1 MARGRLKEF
10 ITLSPNAGRES
21 VMASTYNSI
30 AAPRALI
37 ELIDDE
43 GEWFVRVVENGRETV
58 STFDMESFANVY
70 AEEQRLKLGVKFVR
84 RV

>member
-1 MARGRLKEF
+1 LKEF
-10 ITLSPNAGRES
+10 ITLSPNAREES
-21 VMASTYNSI
+21 VMASTFNSI
-30 AAPRALI
+30 ASPRPFI

-58 STFDMESFANVY
+58 NTFDMESFANVY
-70 AEEQRLKLGVKFVR
+70 AEEQRLKLDVKFVR